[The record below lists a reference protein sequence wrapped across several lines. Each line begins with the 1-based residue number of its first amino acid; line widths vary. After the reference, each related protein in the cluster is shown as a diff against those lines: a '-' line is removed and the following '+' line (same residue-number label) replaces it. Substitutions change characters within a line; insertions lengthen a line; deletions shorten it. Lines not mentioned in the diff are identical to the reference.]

1 MRMRGG
7 VSASSI
13 PPPDEPAIPAHVVD
27 AAIHWYVVMAS
38 GTATGQDHAAFARWR
53 SESATH
59 AAAWSRF
66 EAMGGR
72 LQGGAARL
80 NPATTHAAL
89 TKAAS
94 ASGRRRALKTLAWAG
109 LGGTAFYLAQAQLP
123 WRGQLASVLADVRT
137 GAGERRDLVLEDG
150 TRLGLN
156 TATALDLRFTDSE
169 RRIVLRE
176 GEILVE
182 TGADARGRPLVVESP
197 AGTLLPIGTRF
208 IVRHVAGEADCTP
221 TRLAVL
227 EGAVRIHADG
237 RPDGETALV
246 TAGQQARFTRR
257 SIEAPAP
264 LDEASHGWI
273 AGTFSAEGMRL
284 ADLLSDLARYRPGSL
299 HCAPEVADLRITGAW
314 PLDGPD
320 ATDRILDT
328 LERRLPVRV
337 RRYTRYWVTV
347 GPR

>member
-1 MRMRGG
+1 M
-7 VSASSI
+7 SASSL
-13 PPPDEPAIPAHVVD
+13 PPDESPIPAHVVD
-27 AAIHWYVVMAS
+27 AAIHWYVVLAS
-38 GTATGQDHAAFARWR
+38 GTATAQDHAAFACWR
-53 SESATH
+53 SESSAH

-72 LQGGAARL
+72 LQGGPARL
-80 NPATTHAAL
+80 APAATHAAL
-89 TKAAS
+89 TKAVS
-94 ASGRRRALKTLAWAG
+94 ASGRRRALKTLAWGG

-137 GAGERRDLVLEDG
+137 RAGERRDLVLEDG
-150 TRLGLN
+150 TRLRLN
-156 TATALDLRFTDSE
+156 TATAVDLRFSDSE

-182 TGADARGRPLVVESP
+182 TGADASGRPLVVESP
-197 AGTLLPIGTRF
+197 AGTLQPVGTRF
-208 IVRHVAGEADCTP
+208 IVRHVADETDCAP
-221 TRLAVL
+221 TQLAVL

-237 RPDGETALV
+237 RPDGETALL

-257 SIEAPAP
+257 RIEAPVP
-264 LDEASHGWI
+264 LDEPSHGWI

-284 ADLLSDLARYRPGSL
+284 ADLLSDLGRYRPGAL
-299 HCAPEVADLRITGAW
+299 HCAPEVAELRITGAW

-328 LERRLPVRV
+328 LERRLPVRI